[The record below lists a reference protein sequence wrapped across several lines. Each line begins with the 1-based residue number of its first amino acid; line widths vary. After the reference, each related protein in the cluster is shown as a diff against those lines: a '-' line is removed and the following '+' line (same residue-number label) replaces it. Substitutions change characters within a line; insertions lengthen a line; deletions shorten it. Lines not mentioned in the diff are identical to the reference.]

1 MPVITGMEGDA
12 MTAPVSAEPRP
23 GQDEAQPEPPGEPD
37 RQRPALR
44 PWAVV
49 AIWAVLLGLL
59 VAMGAGFGNNPFVL
73 EVSGSSAGF
82 VLLLAGAVW
91 LDRRLR
97 PRRGYLRQPTR
108 VGGVVLFAVAVMLA
122 WLGLAFGAWLTMV
135 AAVPFIAAL
144 GLEVAA
150 HRRGKTA

>member
-1 MPVITGMEGDA
+1 
-12 MTAPVSAEPRP
+12 MTAHVSAGPRP
-23 GQDEAQPEPPGEPD
+23 GEDEAQPE
-37 RQRPALR
+37 RPAEPAGQRATLR
-44 PWAVV
+44 PWGVV

-59 VAMGAGFGNNPFVL
+59 AALGAGFGNNALIL

-97 PRRGYLRQPTR
+97 PERGYLRQPTR
-108 VGGVVLFAVAVMLA
+108 VGGVILFALTAMLA
-122 WLGLAFGAWLTMV
+122 WLGFAFGTWLVVV
-135 AAVPFIAAL
+135 AAVPFTAAV